1 MPQTA
6 DVIVIGAG
14 MAGASA
20 AAHLAETARVILL
33 EGEDQPGYHS
43 TGRSAALFSETYG
56 NLAVRILTR
65 TGRGF
70 YEERAGGLAAHPI
83 LSPRGVL
90 IYAMPGQEGLLDAA
104 WAELSPLDPTIRR
117 LDAGET
123 LVLVPVLR
131 PDKIVAAI
139 HEPGAMDI
147 DVHGL
152 HAAYLRLLRRRGG
165 RLLTAARV
173 VRLGLAGSAW
183 TAATTAGEFTAPVV
197 VNAAGAWADAVAAL
211 AGLPP
216 VGLVPKRRT
225 ALIVAPPPDVAIRA
239 WPLTIDAAETG
250 YFKPESG
257 KLLVSPA
264 DETPVAASD
273 VQPDEIDIAIAVDR
287 LIERTTIRV
296 THVERKWAGLR
307 SFVADKSP
315 VVGFDPLASGF
326 FWLAGQGGFG
336 IQTAEGLA
344 RSAAMLITAGRLPAD
359 IAAAGLDPATLSP
372 ARFNRIPIEIAS
384 SLRSSQ

>member
-1 MPQTA
+1 VAAQTA
-6 DVIVIGAG
+6 DVLVIGAG

-20 AAHLAETARVILL
+20 AAHLAETGRVILI

-65 TGRGF
+65 AGRGF
-70 YEERAGGLAAHPI
+70 YEARAGGLAEHRV

-90 IYAMPGQEGLLDAA
+90 IYAMPGQEALLDTA
-104 WAELSPLDPTIRR
+104 WAELAPLDPTIRR
-117 LDAGET
+117 LAAGEARA
-123 LVLVPVLR
+123 LVPVLR
-131 PDKIVAAI
+131 PDKIIGAL

-165 RLLTAARV
+165 HLVTAAPV
-173 VRLGLAGSAW
+173 ERLSHSGGIW
-183 TAATTAGEFTAPVV
+183 TAATPVGDFAAPVI

-216 VGLVPKRRT
+216 VGIVPKRRT
-225 ALIVAPPPDVAIRA
+225 ALIVAPPPGMAIGG

-250 YFKPESG
+250 YFKPEAG

-264 DETPVAASD
+264 DETPVAPSD
-273 VQPDEIDIAIAVDR
+273 VQPEELDVAIAIDR
-287 LIERTTIRV
+287 LVERTTIAV

-307 SFVADKSP
+307 SFAADKIP
-315 VVGFDPLASGF
+315 VVGFDPLMPGF
-326 FWLAGQGGFG
+326 FWLAGQGGYG
-336 IQTAEGLA
+336 IQAAEGLA

-359 IAAAGLDPATLSP
+359 IAASGLDAAVLSP
-372 ARFNRIPIEIAS
+372 ARFRGS
-384 SLRSSQ
+384 

>member
-6 DVIVIGAG
+6 DIVVIGAG

-33 EGEDQPGYHS
+33 EGEGQPGYHS

-65 TGRGF
+65 AGRGF

-83 LSPRGVL
+83 LTPRGVL
-90 IYAMPGQEGLLDAA
+90 VYAMPGQEGLLDSA

-123 LVLVPVLR
+123 RALVPVLR
-131 PDKIVAAI
+131 PDKIIAAI

-165 RLLTAARV
+165 RLVTAAPV
-173 VRLGLAGSAW
+173 VRLRHSAGTW
-183 TAATTAGEFTAPVV
+183 TATTAEGDFTAPVI

-225 ALIVAPPPDVAIRA
+225 ALIVAPPPGIDVGA

-250 YFKPESG
+250 YFKPEAG
-257 KLLVSPA
+257 KLVVSPA
-264 DETPVAASD
+264 DETPVEPSD
-273 VQPDEIDIAIAVDR
+273 VQPEELDIAIAVDR
-287 LIERTTIRV
+287 LTERTTIAV

-307 SFVADKSP
+307 SFVADKRP

-326 FWLAGQGGFG
+326 FWLAGQGGYG
-336 IQTAEGLA
+336 IQAAEGLA
-344 RSAAMLITAGRLPAD
+344 RSTAMLIAAGRLPPD
-359 IAAAGLDPATLSP
+359 IAAAGLDPAMLSA
-372 ARFNRIPIEIAS
+372 ARFRHS
-384 SLRSSQ
+384 